1 MALFSA
7 LLGSIARCDNLS
19 CNLLRHQRL
28 AVRHWLVAVV
38 SLGFSNMN
46 TNDELQDA
54 IAWIV
59 GGLEVGEVSLPL
71 GARDYSALDWALIYE
86 ATPAR
91 LRTEAWSLL
100 PETQL
105 GAILAAMR
113 DDVRRLALSSLTDEQ
128 LIDLANTSSSDEII
142 DFIEFLPKTIAR
154 GILKQLSS
162 REQDQVASALAY
174 SESELGRLVTHDV
187 LVVIDSAI
195 MADVILDLRNLDET
209 FHVDKI
215 YVVNSDESLVGSLDV
230 RWLAIK
236 PRRAKIADIM
246 DTDIE
251 VLAAELDPAEAIRIL
266 QGSEQTHLPVVDNAG
281 RLLGIFSYLQ
291 ALQISQQNFDEQI
304 SHLGNVSDEDLFA
317 PVISSSSKRAV
328 WLGLNLLT
336 AFMAAAV
343 ISLFEATIAEVVALA
358 VLMPIV
364 ASMGGIAG
372 SQTLTLTIRGLAVGQ
387 LSDANTKAL
396 GKKELLVAL
405 LNGLLWALVVGLICS
420 YWFDSWLLAGIIAFA
435 IIINML
441 VAALSGITIPVLL
454 HKAGIDPALAGSV
467 ILTTVTDVVGFFVF
481 LGLAT
486 YFLL

>member
-1 MALFSA
+1 
-7 LLGSIARCDNLS
+7 
-19 CNLLRHQRL
+19 
-28 AVRHWLVAVV
+28 
-38 SLGFSNMN
+38 
-46 TNDELQDA
+46 
-54 IAWIV
+54 
-59 GGLEVGEVSLPL
+59 
-71 GARDYSALDWALIYE
+71 
-86 ATPAR
+86 
-91 LRTEAWSLL
+91 
-100 PETQL
+100 
-105 GAILAAMR
+105 
-113 DDVRRLALSSLTDEQ
+113 
-128 LIDLANTSSSDEII
+128 
-142 DFIEFLPKTIAR
+142 
-154 GILKQLSS
+154 
-162 REQDQVASALAY
+162 
-174 SESELGRLVTHDV
+174 
-187 LVVIDSAI
+187 
-195 MADVILDLRNLDET
+195 
-209 FHVDKI
+209 
-215 YVVNSDESLVGSLDV
+215 
-230 RWLAIK
+230 
-236 PRRAKIADIM
+236 M